1 MAKKLTN
8 LKITK
13 VSLVDEGA
21 CSAAHITLFKHK
33 KGGSEKMTFEEMMNS
48 LTEEQQ
54 AVIKAKFDA
63 QNEELE
69 EAKKAFSEK
78 EEELEEAKKAF
89 SEKEEELEEAKK
101 AFSEKEEELE
111 KVKQEKKDL
120 ETKASETEEEEDE
133 DTLAIEVNSEDGVTK
148 AKKELTEEE
157 ILKNVDS
164 AVREMIQ
171 KAKSEAEIHK
181 QAVLKMKEEKEIAE
195 VTEIAKSLS
204 GVGTEETKMV
214 SMLRKAKSLD
224 VELYA
229 EVLKALQVANNIIAD
244 SELLKEKGQAGDKAG
259 VDAWAQVDAKADEIA
274 KTRGV
279 SKAKATNIVIDEF
292 PQLYQA
298 YLDSLR

>member
-21 CSAAHITLFKHK
+21 CSAAHITLFKQK
-33 KGGSEKMTFEEMMNS
+33 KGGSEMTFEEMMES
-48 LTEEQQ
+48 LSEEQQ
-54 AVIKAKFDA
+54 AIIKAKFDA

-69 EAKKAFSEK
+69 KAKEECSEK
-78 EEELEEAKKAF
+78 EQ
-89 SEKEEELEEAKK
+89 ELEEAKK

-120 ETKASETEEEEDE
+120 ETKASETEEEEEEE
-133 DTLAIEVNSEDGVTK
+133 DDLAVEADSEDGVTK

-157 ILKNVDS
+157 ILKNVDP

-171 KAKSEAEIHK
+171 KAKSEAEVHK

-204 GVGTEETKMV
+204 GVGTEETQMV

-244 SELLKEKGQAGDKAG
+244 SELLKEKGQSFAGND
-259 VDAWAQVDAKADEIA
+259 VDAWSKVDAKADEIA

-292 PQLYQA
+292 PELYQA

>member
-21 CSAAHITLFKHK
+21 CSAAHITLFKQK
-33 KGGSEKMTFEEMMNS
+33 KGGSEMTFEEMMES
-48 LTEEQQ
+48 LSEEQQ
-54 AVIKAKFDA
+54 AIIKAKFDA

-69 EAKKAFSEK
+69 KAKEECSEK
-78 EEELEEAKKAF
+78 EQ
-89 SEKEEELEEAKK
+89 ELEEAKK

-120 ETKASETEEEEDE
+120 ETKASETEEEEEE
-133 DTLAIEVNSEDGVTK
+133 DLAVEADSEDGVTK

-157 ILKNVDS
+157 ILKNVDP

-171 KAKSEAEIHK
+171 KAKSEAEVHK

-204 GVGTEETKMV
+204 GVGTEETQMV

-244 SELLKEKGQAGDKAG
+244 SELLKEKGQSFAGND
-259 VDAWAQVDAKADEIA
+259 VDAWSKVDAKADEIA

-292 PQLYQA
+292 PELYQA

>member
-21 CSAAHITLFKHK
+21 CSAAHITLFKQK
-33 KGGSEKMTFEEMMNS
+33 KGGSEMTFEEMMES
-48 LTEEQQ
+48 LSEEQQ
-54 AVIKAKFDA
+54 AIIKAKFDA

-69 EAKKAFSEK
+69 KAKEECSEK
-78 EEELEEAKKAF
+78 EQ
-89 SEKEEELEEAKK
+89 ELEEAKK

-120 ETKASETEEEEDE
+120 ETKASETEEEEEDDE

-171 KAKSEAEIHK
+171 KAKSEAEVHK

-204 GVGTEETKMV
+204 GVGTEETQMV

-244 SELLKEKGQAGDKAG
+244 SELLKEKGQSFAGND
-259 VDAWAQVDAKADEIA
+259 VDAWSKVDAKADEIA

-292 PQLYQA
+292 PELYQA

>member
-21 CSAAHITLFKHK
+21 CSAAHITLFKQK
-33 KGGSEKMTFEEMMNS
+33 KGGSEMTFEEMMES
-48 LTEEQQ
+48 LSEEQQ
-54 AVIKAKFDA
+54 AIIKAKFDA

-69 EAKKAFSEK
+69 KAKEECSEK
-78 EEELEEAKKAF
+78 EQ
-89 SEKEEELEEAKK
+89 ELEEAKK

-120 ETKASETEEEEDE
+120 ETKASETEEEEE
-133 DTLAIEVNSEDGVTK
+133 DLAIEADSEDGVTK

-157 ILKNVDS
+157 ILKNVDP

-171 KAKSEAEIHK
+171 KAKSEAEVHK

-204 GVGTEETKMV
+204 GVGTEETQMV
-214 SMLRKAKSLD
+214 SMLRNANSLD

-244 SELLKEKGQAGDKAG
+244 SELLKEKGQSFAGND
-259 VDAWAQVDAKADEIA
+259 VDAWSKVDAKADEIA

-292 PQLYQA
+292 PELYQA

>member
-21 CSAAHITLFKHK
+21 CSAAHITLFKQK
-33 KGGSEKMTFEEMMNS
+33 KGGSEMTFEEMMES
-48 LTEEQQ
+48 LSEEQQ
-54 AVIKAKFDA
+54 AIIKAKFDA

-69 EAKKAFSEK
+69 KAKEECSEK
-78 EEELEEAKKAF
+78 EQ
-89 SEKEEELEEAKK
+89 ELEEAKK

-120 ETKASETEEEEDE
+120 ETKASETEEDDDE

-157 ILKNVDS
+157 ILKNVDP

-171 KAKSEAEIHK
+171 KAKSEAEVHK

-204 GVGTEETKMV
+204 GVGTEETQMV

-244 SELLKEKGQAGDKAG
+244 SELLKEKGQSFAGND
-259 VDAWAQVDAKADEIA
+259 VDAWSKVDAKADEIA

-292 PQLYQA
+292 PELYQA

>member
-21 CSAAHITLFKHK
+21 CSAAHITLFKQK
-33 KGGSEKMTFEEMMNS
+33 KGGSEMTFEEIMES
-48 LTEEQQ
+48 LSEEQQ
-54 AVIKAKFDA
+54 AIIKAKFDA
-63 QNEELE
+63 QN
-69 EAKKAFSEK
+69 
-78 EEELEEAKKAF
+78 
-89 SEKEEELEEAKK
+89 EELEEAKK

-120 ETKASETEEEEDE
+120 ETKTSETEEEDE
-133 DTLAIEVNSEDGVTK
+133 LAIEANSEDGVTK
-148 AKKELTEEE
+148 AKEELTEEE
-157 ILKNVDS
+157 ILKNVDP
-164 AVREMIQ
+164 AVKEMIQ

-181 QAVLKMKEEKEIAE
+181 QALIKMKEEKEVAQL
-195 VTEIAKSLS
+195 TEIAKSINN
-204 GVGTEETKMV
+204 VGTEEAQLV
-214 SMLRKAKSLD
+214 SMLKKAKSVD
-224 VELYA
+224 VEFYN

-244 SELLKEKGQAGDKAG
+244 SELLKEKGQSFAGND
-259 VDAWAQVDAKADEIA
+259 VDAWSKVDAKADEIA

-292 PQLYQA
+292 PELYQA

>member
-21 CSAAHITLFKHK
+21 CSAAHITLFKQK
-33 KGGSEKMTFEEMMNS
+33 KGGSEMTFEEMMES
-48 LTEEQQ
+48 LSEEQQ
-54 AVIKAKFDA
+54 AIIKAKFDA

-69 EAKKAFSEK
+69 KAKEECSEK
-78 EEELEEAKKAF
+78 EQ
-89 SEKEEELEEAKK
+89 ELEEAKK

-120 ETKASETEEEEDE
+120 ETKASETEEEEEEE
-133 DTLAIEVNSEDGVTK
+133 DDLAIEANSEDGVTK

-157 ILKNVDS
+157 ILKNVDP

-171 KAKSEAEIHK
+171 KAKSEAEVHK

-204 GVGTEETKMV
+204 GVGTEETQMV

-244 SELLKEKGQAGDKAG
+244 SELLKEKGQSFAGND
-259 VDAWAQVDAKADEIA
+259 VDAWSKVDAKADEIA

-292 PQLYQA
+292 PELYQA

>member
-21 CSAAHITLFKHK
+21 CSAAHITLFKQK
-33 KGGSEKMTFEEMMNS
+33 KGGSEMTFEEMMES
-48 LTEEQQ
+48 LSEEQQ
-54 AVIKAKFDA
+54 AIIKAKFDA

-69 EAKKAFSEK
+69 KAKEECSEK
-78 EEELEEAKKAF
+78 EQ
-89 SEKEEELEEAKK
+89 ELEEAKK

-120 ETKASETEEEEDE
+120 ETKASETEEEEE
-133 DTLAIEVNSEDGVTK
+133 DDDLAIEADSEDGVTK

-157 ILKNVDS
+157 ILKNVDP

-171 KAKSEAEIHK
+171 KAKSEAEVHK

-204 GVGTEETKMV
+204 GVGTEETQMV

-244 SELLKEKGQAGDKAG
+244 SELLKEKGQSFAGND
-259 VDAWAQVDAKADEIA
+259 VDAWSKVDAKADEIA
-274 KTRGV
+274 KTRNV

-292 PQLYQA
+292 PELYQA

>member
-21 CSAAHITLFKHK
+21 CSAAHITLFKQK
-33 KGGSEKMTFEEMMNS
+33 KGGSEMTFEEMMES
-48 LTEEQQ
+48 LSEEQQ
-54 AVIKAKFDA
+54 AIIKAKFDA

-69 EAKKAFSEK
+69 KAKEECSEK
-78 EEELEEAKKAF
+78 EQ
-89 SEKEEELEEAKK
+89 ELEEAKK

-120 ETKASETEEEEDE
+120 ETKASETEEEEDDE
-133 DTLAIEVNSEDGVTK
+133 DTLALEVNSEDGVTK

-204 GVGTEETKMV
+204 GVGTEETQMV

-244 SELLKEKGQAGDKAG
+244 SELLKEKGQSFAGND
-259 VDAWAQVDAKADEIA
+259 VDAWSKVDAKADEIA

-292 PQLYQA
+292 PELYQA

>member
-89 SEKEEELEEAKK
+89 SEKEEELE
-101 AFSEKEEELE
+101 

-120 ETKASETEEEEDE
+120 ETKASETEEEDDE

-244 SELLKEKGQAGDKAG
+244 SELLKEKGQSVAGND
-259 VDAWAQVDAKADEIA
+259 VDAWSKVDAKADEIA

-292 PQLYQA
+292 PELYQA

>member
-21 CSAAHITLFKHK
+21 CSAAHITLFKQK
-33 KGGSEKMTFEEMMNS
+33 KGGSEMTFEEMMES
-48 LTEEQQ
+48 LSEEQQ
-54 AVIKAKFDA
+54 AIIKAKFDA

-69 EAKKAFSEK
+69 KAKEECSEK
-78 EEELEEAKKAF
+78 EQ
-89 SEKEEELEEAKK
+89 ELEEAKK

-120 ETKASETEEEEDE
+120 ETKASETEEEED
-133 DTLAIEVNSEDGVTK
+133 DDDLAVEADSEDGVTK

-157 ILKNVDS
+157 ILKNVDP

-171 KAKSEAEIHK
+171 KAKSEAEVHK

-204 GVGTEETKMV
+204 GVGTEETQMV

-244 SELLKEKGQAGDKAG
+244 SELLKEKGQSFAGND
-259 VDAWAQVDAKADEIA
+259 VDAWSKVDAKADEIA

-292 PQLYQA
+292 PELYQA

>member
-21 CSAAHITLFKHK
+21 CSAAHITLFKQK
-33 KGGSEKMTFEEMMNS
+33 KGGSEMTFEEMMES
-48 LTEEQQ
+48 LSEEQQ
-54 AVIKAKFDA
+54 AIIKAKFDA

-69 EAKKAFSEK
+69 KAKEECSEK
-78 EEELEEAKKAF
+78 EQ
-89 SEKEEELEEAKK
+89 ELEEAKK

-120 ETKASETEEEEDE
+120 ETKASETEEEEEAEAE
-133 DTLAIEVNSEDGVTK
+133 DDDLAIEADSEDGVTK

-157 ILKNVDS
+157 ILKNVDP
-164 AVREMIQ
+164 AVREIIQ
-171 KAKSEAEIHK
+171 KAKSEAEVHK

-204 GVGTEETKMV
+204 GVGTEETQMV

-244 SELLKEKGQAGDKAG
+244 SELLKEKGQSFAGND
-259 VDAWAQVDAKADEIA
+259 VDAWSKVDAKADEIA

-292 PQLYQA
+292 PELYQA

>member
-21 CSAAHITLFKHK
+21 CSAAHITLFKQK
-33 KGGSEKMTFEEMMNS
+33 KGGSEMTFEEMMES
-48 LTEEQQ
+48 LSEEQQ
-54 AVIKAKFDA
+54 AIIKAKFDA

-69 EAKKAFSEK
+69 KAKEECSEK
-78 EEELEEAKKAF
+78 EQ
-89 SEKEEELEEAKK
+89 ELEEAKK

-120 ETKASETEEEEDE
+120 ETKASETEEEEEEE
-133 DTLAIEVNSEDGVTK
+133 DDLAVEADSEDGVTK

-244 SELLKEKGQAGDKAG
+244 SELLKEKGQSFAGND
-259 VDAWAQVDAKADEIA
+259 VDAWSKVDAKADEIA

-292 PQLYQA
+292 PELYQA

>member
-78 EEELEEAKKAF
+78 EEELE
-89 SEKEEELEEAKK
+89 
-101 AFSEKEEELE
+101 

-120 ETKASETEEEEDE
+120 ETKASETEEEEEEEDDE

>member
-33 KGGSEKMTFEEMMNS
+33 KGGSEEMTFEEMMNS

-54 AVIKAKFDA
+54 AIIKAK
-63 QNEELE
+63 LE
-69 EAKKAFSEK
+69 EHATELAKSKEEVSEK
-78 EEELEEAKKAF
+78 EQEIAKI
-89 SEKEEELEEAKK
+89 E
-101 AFSEKEEELE
+101 
-111 KVKQEKKDL
+111 QEKKDL
-120 ETKASETEEEEDE
+120 ETKVSELEEEVTEANKAKEELEKANEEHKEEEEE
-133 DTLAIEVNSEDGVTK
+133 EEEH
-148 AKKELTEEE
+148 KEEQTEEE
-157 ILKNVDS
+157 ILKNVDP

-171 KAKSEAEIHK
+171 KAKNEAEVHK
-181 QAVLKMKEEKEIAE
+181 QAVLKMKEDAEIAE
-195 VTEIAKSLS
+195 MTEIAKSLT
-204 GVGTEETKMV
+204 GVGTEETQMV
-214 SMLRKAKSLD
+214 SMLRKAKSFD
-224 VELYA
+224 GELYT

>member
-21 CSAAHITLFKHK
+21 CSAAHITLFKQK
-33 KGGSEKMTFEEMMNS
+33 KGGSEMTFEEMMES
-48 LTEEQQ
+48 LSEERQ
-54 AVIKAKFDA
+54 AIIKAKFDA

-69 EAKKAFSEK
+69 KAKEECSEK
-78 EEELEEAKKAF
+78 EQ
-89 SEKEEELEEAKK
+89 ELEEAKK

-120 ETKASETEEEEDE
+120 ETKASETEEEEEEAD
-133 DTLAIEVNSEDGVTK
+133 LAVEADSEDGVTK

-157 ILKNVDS
+157 ILKNVDP

-171 KAKSEAEIHK
+171 KAKSEAEVHK

-204 GVGTEETKMV
+204 GVGTEETQMV

-244 SELLKEKGQAGDKAG
+244 SELLKEKGQSFAGND
-259 VDAWAQVDAKADEIA
+259 VDAWSKVDAKANEIA

-298 YLDSLR
+298 YLDSLK

>member
-21 CSAAHITLFKHK
+21 CSAAHITLFKQK
-33 KGGSEKMTFEEMMNS
+33 KGGSEMTFEEMMES
-48 LTEEQQ
+48 LSEEQQ
-54 AVIKAKFDA
+54 AIIKAKFDA

-69 EAKKAFSEK
+69 KAKEECSEK
-78 EEELEEAKKAF
+78 EQ
-89 SEKEEELEEAKK
+89 ELEEAKK

-120 ETKASETEEEEDE
+120 ETKASETEEEEEAE
-133 DTLAIEVNSEDGVTK
+133 DDLAVEADSEDGVTK

-157 ILKNVDS
+157 ILKNVDP

-171 KAKSEAEIHK
+171 KAKSEAEVHK

-204 GVGTEETKMV
+204 GVGTEETQMV

-244 SELLKEKGQAGDKAG
+244 SELLKEKGQSFAGND
-259 VDAWAQVDAKADEIA
+259 VDAWSKVDAKADEIA

-292 PQLYQA
+292 PELYQA

>member
-21 CSAAHITLFKHK
+21 CSAAHITLFKQK
-33 KGGSEKMTFEEMMNS
+33 KGGSEMTFEEMMES
-48 LTEEQQ
+48 LSEEQQ
-54 AVIKAKFDA
+54 AIIKAKFDA

-69 EAKKAFSEK
+69 KAKEECSEK
-78 EEELEEAKKAF
+78 EQELEEAKKAF
-89 SEKEEELEEAKK
+89 SEKEK
-101 AFSEKEEELE
+101 ELE

-120 ETKASETEEEEDE
+120 ETKASETEEEED
-133 DTLAIEVNSEDGVTK
+133 LAVEADSEDGVTK
-148 AKKELTEEE
+148 AKEELTEEE
-157 ILKNVDS
+157 ILKNVDP

-171 KAKSEAEIHK
+171 KAKSEAEVHK

-204 GVGTEETKMV
+204 GVGTEETQMV

-244 SELLKEKGQAGDKAG
+244 SELLKEKGQSFAGND
-259 VDAWAQVDAKADEIA
+259 VDAWSKVDAKADEIA

-292 PQLYQA
+292 PELYQA

>member
-21 CSAAHITLFKHK
+21 CSAAHITLFKQK
-33 KGGSEKMTFEEMMNS
+33 KGGSEMTFEEMMES
-48 LTEEQQ
+48 LSEEQQ
-54 AVIKAKFDA
+54 AIIKAKFDA

-69 EAKKAFSEK
+69 KAKEECSEK
-78 EEELEEAKKAF
+78 EQ
-89 SEKEEELEEAKK
+89 ELEEAKK

-120 ETKASETEEEEDE
+120 ETKASETEEEAD
-133 DTLAIEVNSEDGVTK
+133 LAVEADSEDGVTK

-157 ILKNVDS
+157 ILKNVDP

-171 KAKSEAEIHK
+171 KAKSEAEVHK

-204 GVGTEETKMV
+204 GVGTEETQMV

-244 SELLKEKGQAGDKAG
+244 SELLKEKGQSFAGND
-259 VDAWAQVDAKADEIA
+259 VDAWSKVDAKADEIA

-292 PQLYQA
+292 PELYQA

>member
-21 CSAAHITLFKHK
+21 CSAAHITLFKQK
-33 KGGSEKMTFEEMMNS
+33 KGGSEMTFEEMMES
-48 LTEEQQ
+48 LSEEQQ
-54 AVIKAKFDA
+54 AIIKAKFDA

-69 EAKKAFSEK
+69 KAKEECSEK
-78 EEELEEAKKAF
+78 EQ
-89 SEKEEELEEAKK
+89 ELEEAKK

-120 ETKASETEEEEDE
+120 ETKASETEEEEEE
-133 DTLAIEVNSEDGVTK
+133 DLAIEANSEDGVVK
-148 AKKELTEEE
+148 DKEKLTEEE
-157 ILKNVDS
+157 ILKNVDP

-171 KAKSEAEIHK
+171 KAKSEAELHK
-181 QAVLKMKEEKEIAE
+181 QAILKMKEEKEIAE

-204 GVGTEETKMV
+204 GVGTEETQMV

-244 SELLKEKGQAGDKAG
+244 SELLKEKGQSFAGND
-259 VDAWAQVDAKADEIA
+259 VDAWSKVDAKADEIA

-292 PQLYQA
+292 PELYQA

>member
-21 CSAAHITLFKHK
+21 CSAAHITLFKQK
-33 KGGSEKMTFEEMMNS
+33 KGGSEMTFEEMMES
-48 LTEEQQ
+48 LSEEQQ
-54 AVIKAKFDA
+54 AIIKAKFDA

-69 EAKKAFSEK
+69 KAKEECSEK
-78 EEELEEAKKAF
+78 EQ
-89 SEKEEELEEAKK
+89 ELEEAKK

-120 ETKASETEEEEDE
+120 ETKASETEEEAEDDLVVE
-133 DTLAIEVNSEDGVTK
+133 ADSEDGVTK

-157 ILKNVDS
+157 ILKNVDP

-171 KAKSEAEIHK
+171 KAKSEAEVHK

-204 GVGTEETKMV
+204 GVGTEETQMV

-244 SELLKEKGQAGDKAG
+244 SELLKEKGQSFAGND
-259 VDAWAQVDAKADEIA
+259 VDAWSKVDAKADEIA

-292 PQLYQA
+292 PELYQA

>member
-21 CSAAHITLFKHK
+21 CSAAHITLFKQK
-33 KGGSEKMTFEEMMNS
+33 KGGSEMTFEEMMES
-48 LTEEQQ
+48 LSEEQQ
-54 AVIKAKFDA
+54 AIIKAKFDA

-69 EAKKAFSEK
+69 KAKEECSEK
-78 EEELEEAKKAF
+78 EQ
-89 SEKEEELEEAKK
+89 ELEEAKK

-120 ETKASETEEEEDE
+120 ETKASETEEEEEDDDDE
-133 DTLAIEVNSEDGVTK
+133 DTLAIEVNSEDGVAK
-148 AKKELTEEE
+148 AKEELTEEE
-157 ILKNVDS
+157 ILKNVDP

-171 KAKSEAEIHK
+171 KAKSEAEVHK

-204 GVGTEETKMV
+204 GVGTEETQMV

-244 SELLKEKGQAGDKAG
+244 SELLKEKGQSFAGND
-259 VDAWAQVDAKADEIA
+259 VDAWSKVDAKADEIA

-292 PQLYQA
+292 PELYQA

>member
-21 CSAAHITLFKHK
+21 CSAAHITLFKQK
-33 KGGSEKMTFEEMMNS
+33 KGGSEMTFEEMMES
-48 LTEEQQ
+48 LSEEQQ
-54 AVIKAKFDA
+54 AIIKAKFDA

-69 EAKKAFSEK
+69 KAKEECSEK
-78 EEELEEAKKAF
+78 EQ
-89 SEKEEELEEAKK
+89 ELEEAKK

-120 ETKASETEEEEDE
+120 ETKASETEEEEE
-133 DTLAIEVNSEDGVTK
+133 DLAIEADSEDGVTK

-157 ILKNVDS
+157 ILKNVDP

-171 KAKSEAEIHK
+171 KAKSEAEVHK

-204 GVGTEETKMV
+204 GVGTEETQMV

-244 SELLKEKGQAGDKAG
+244 SELLKEKGQSFAGND
-259 VDAWAQVDAKADEIA
+259 VDAWSKVDAKADEIA

-292 PQLYQA
+292 PELYQA

>member
-21 CSAAHITLFKHK
+21 CSAAHITLFKQK
-33 KGGSEKMTFEEMMNS
+33 KGGSEMTFEEMMES
-48 LTEEQQ
+48 LSEEQQ
-54 AVIKAKFDA
+54 AIIKAKFDA

-69 EAKKAFSEK
+69 KAKEECSEK
-78 EEELEEAKKAF
+78 EQ
-89 SEKEEELEEAKK
+89 ELEEAKK

-120 ETKASETEEEEDE
+120 ETKASETEEEEAAE
-133 DTLAIEVNSEDGVTK
+133 DDLAVEADSEDGVTK

-157 ILKNVDS
+157 ILKNVDP

-171 KAKSEAEIHK
+171 KAKSEAEVHK

-204 GVGTEETKMV
+204 GVGTEETQMV

-244 SELLKEKGQAGDKAG
+244 SELLKEKGQSFAGND
-259 VDAWAQVDAKADEIA
+259 VDAWSKVDAKADEIA

-292 PQLYQA
+292 PELYQA

>member
-21 CSAAHITLFKHK
+21 CSAAHITLFKQK
-33 KGGSEKMTFEEMMNS
+33 KGGSEMTFEEMMES
-48 LTEEQQ
+48 LSEEQQ
-54 AVIKAKFDA
+54 AIIKAKFDA

-69 EAKKAFSEK
+69 KAKEECSEK
-78 EEELEEAKKAF
+78 EQ
-89 SEKEEELEEAKK
+89 ELEEAKK

-120 ETKASETEEEEDE
+120 ETKASETEEEEEAD
-133 DTLAIEVNSEDGVTK
+133 LAVEADSEDGVTK

-157 ILKNVDS
+157 ILKNVDP

-171 KAKSEAEIHK
+171 KAKSEAEVHK

-204 GVGTEETKMV
+204 GVGTEETQMV

-244 SELLKEKGQAGDKAG
+244 SELLKEKGQSFAGND
-259 VDAWAQVDAKADEIA
+259 VDAWSKVDAKADEIA

-292 PQLYQA
+292 PELYQA

>member
-21 CSAAHITLFKHK
+21 CSAAHITLFKQK
-33 KGGSEKMTFEEMMNS
+33 KGGSEMTFEEMMES
-48 LTEEQQ
+48 LSEEQQ
-54 AVIKAKFDA
+54 AIIKAKFDA

-69 EAKKAFSEK
+69 KAKEECSEK
-78 EEELEEAKKAF
+78 EQ
-89 SEKEEELEEAKK
+89 ELEEAKK

-120 ETKASETEEEEDE
+120 ETKASETEEEEE
-133 DTLAIEVNSEDGVTK
+133 DDDLAVEADSEDGVTK

-157 ILKNVDS
+157 ILKNVDP

-171 KAKSEAEIHK
+171 KAKSEAEVHK

-204 GVGTEETKMV
+204 GVGTEETQMV

-229 EVLKALQVANNIIAD
+229 EV
-244 SELLKEKGQAGDKAG
+244 
-259 VDAWAQVDAKADEIA
+259 
-274 KTRGV
+274 
-279 SKAKATNIVIDEF
+279 
-292 PQLYQA
+292 
-298 YLDSLR
+298 

>member
-21 CSAAHITLFKHK
+21 CSAAHITLFKQK
-33 KGGSEKMTFEEMMNS
+33 KGGSEMTFEEMMES
-48 LTEEQQ
+48 LSEEQQ
-54 AVIKAKFDA
+54 AIIKAKFDA

-69 EAKKAFSEK
+69 KAKEECSEK
-78 EEELEEAKKAF
+78 EQ
-89 SEKEEELEEAKK
+89 ELEEAKK

-120 ETKASETEEEEDE
+120 ETKASETEEEED
-133 DTLAIEVNSEDGVTK
+133 LAVESDSEDGVTK

-157 ILKNVDS
+157 ILKNVDP

-171 KAKSEAEIHK
+171 KAKSEAEVHK

-204 GVGTEETKMV
+204 GVGTEETQMV

-244 SELLKEKGQAGDKAG
+244 SELLKEKGQSFAGND
-259 VDAWAQVDAKADEIA
+259 VDAWSKVDAKADEIA

-292 PQLYQA
+292 PELYQA

>member
-21 CSAAHITLFKHK
+21 CSAAHITLFKQK
-33 KGGSEKMTFEEMMNS
+33 KGGSEMTFEEMMES
-48 LTEEQQ
+48 LSEEQQ
-54 AVIKAKFDA
+54 AIIKAKFDA

-69 EAKKAFSEK
+69 KAKEECSEK
-78 EEELEEAKKAF
+78 EQ
-89 SEKEEELEEAKK
+89 ELEEAKK

-120 ETKASETEEEEDE
+120 ETKASETEEEEAD
-133 DTLAIEVNSEDGVTK
+133 LAVEADSEDGVTK

-157 ILKNVDS
+157 ILKNVDP

-171 KAKSEAEIHK
+171 KAKSEAEVHK

-204 GVGTEETKMV
+204 GVGTEETQMV

-274 KTRGV
+274 KNRGV

>member
-21 CSAAHITLFKHK
+21 CSAAHITLFKQK
-33 KGGSEKMTFEEMMNS
+33 KGGSEMTFEEMMES
-48 LTEEQQ
+48 LSEEQQ
-54 AVIKAKFDA
+54 AIIKAKFDA

-69 EAKKAFSEK
+69 KAKEECSEK
-78 EEELEEAKKAF
+78 EQ
-89 SEKEEELEEAKK
+89 ELEEAKK

-120 ETKASETEEEEDE
+120 ETKASETEEEED
-133 DTLAIEVNSEDGVTK
+133 LAVEADSEDGVTK
-148 AKKELTEEE
+148 AKEELTEEE
-157 ILKNVDS
+157 ILKNVDP

-171 KAKSEAEIHK
+171 KAKSEAEVHK

-204 GVGTEETKMV
+204 GVGTEETQMV

-244 SELLKEKGQAGDKAG
+244 SELLKEKGQSFAGND
-259 VDAWAQVDAKADEIA
+259 VDAWSKVDAKADEIA

-292 PQLYQA
+292 PELYQA

>member
-21 CSAAHITLFKHK
+21 CSAAHITLFKQK
-33 KGGSEKMTFEEMMNS
+33 KGGSEMTFEEMMES
-48 LTEEQQ
+48 LSEEQQ
-54 AVIKAKFDA
+54 AIIKAKFDA

-69 EAKKAFSEK
+69 KAKEECSEK
-78 EEELEEAKKAF
+78 EQ
-89 SEKEEELEEAKK
+89 ELEEAKK

-120 ETKASETEEEEDE
+120 ETKASETEEEEEEE
-133 DTLAIEVNSEDGVTK
+133 DDLAVEADSEDGVTK

-157 ILKNVDS
+157 ILKNVDP

-171 KAKSEAEIHK
+171 KAKSEAEVHK

-244 SELLKEKGQAGDKAG
+244 SELLKEKGQSFAGND
-259 VDAWAQVDAKADEIA
+259 VDAWSKVDAKADEIA

-292 PQLYQA
+292 PELYQA

>member
-21 CSAAHITLFKHK
+21 CSAAHITLFKQK
-33 KGGSEKMTFEEMMNS
+33 KGGSEMTFEEMMES
-48 LTEEQQ
+48 LSEEQQ
-54 AVIKAKFDA
+54 AIIKAKFDA

-69 EAKKAFSEK
+69 KAKEECSEK
-78 EEELEEAKKAF
+78 EQ
-89 SEKEEELEEAKK
+89 ELEEAKK

-120 ETKASETEEEEDE
+120 ETKASETEEEEEAD
-133 DTLAIEVNSEDGVTK
+133 LAVEADSEDGVTK

-157 ILKNVDS
+157 ILKNVDP

-171 KAKSEAEIHK
+171 KAKSEAEVHK

-204 GVGTEETKMV
+204 GVGTEETQMV

-229 EVLKALQVANNIIAD
+229 EVLKALQVANNIIVD
-244 SELLKEKGQAGDKAG
+244 SELLKEKGQSFAGND
-259 VDAWAQVDAKADEIA
+259 VDAWSKVDAKADEIA

-292 PQLYQA
+292 PELYQA

>member
-21 CSAAHITLFKHK
+21 CSAAHITLFKQK
-33 KGGSEKMTFEEMMNS
+33 KGGSEMTFEEMMES
-48 LTEEQQ
+48 LSEEQQ
-54 AVIKAKFDA
+54 AIIKAKFDA

-69 EAKKAFSEK
+69 KAKEECSEK
-78 EEELEEAKKAF
+78 EQ
-89 SEKEEELEEAKK
+89 ELEEAKK

-120 ETKASETEEEEDE
+120 ETKASETEEEEEEEEAD
-133 DTLAIEVNSEDGVTK
+133 LAVEADSEDGVTK

-157 ILKNVDS
+157 ILKNVDP

-171 KAKSEAEIHK
+171 KAKSEAEVHK

-204 GVGTEETKMV
+204 GVGTEETQMV

-244 SELLKEKGQAGDKAG
+244 SELLKEKGQSFAGND
-259 VDAWAQVDAKADEIA
+259 VDAWSKVDAKADEIA

-292 PQLYQA
+292 PELYQA

>member
-89 SEKEEELEEAKK
+89 SEKEEELE
-101 AFSEKEEELE
+101 

-120 ETKASETEEEEDE
+120 ETKASETEEEEEDE